1 MWVFSLIT
9 VILSPAV
16 KISAL
21 CLTVRDHDSGVH
33 PSPLPPLET
42 IQSSLEIK
50 CSKRFNKVEKG
61 GVGGGGNPDISHLIS
76 GRSRIKP
83 ECIHQSDEMCGLFKH

>member
-1 MWVFSLIT
+1 MWIFSLIT
-9 VILSPAV
+9 VILITAV

-21 CLTVRDHDSGVH
+21 SRDRDIGVH

-50 CSKRFNKVEKG
+50 CSKRLNKVEKG
-61 GVGGGGNPDISHLIS
+61 GWVGNPDISCLIS
-76 GRSRIKP
+76 SHSRIKP